1 MARQLDVMVVR
12 IPPEVKK
19 EFDKKAKEFDLSMSQ
34 IARRL
39 VEDWLKKDLKSL
51 LFNGGSMLL
60 LEEEKFQ
67 QLDLFEENLPYKPYC
82 SDQKGWLKVRPKE
95 IATLKIHSTQ

>member
-12 IPPEVKK
+12 IPPEVK

-39 VEDWLKKDLKSL
+39 VEDWLKKDPQKACYLMGFYVAIRRRKIPATR
-51 LFNGGSMLL
+51 FIRG
-60 LEEEKFQ
+60 
-67 QLDLFEENLPYKPYC
+67 KP
-82 SDQKGWLKVRPKE
+82 
-95 IATLKIHSTQ
+95 TL

>member
-1 MARQLDVMVVR
+1 
-12 IPPEVKK
+12 
-19 EFDKKAKEFDLSMSQ
+19 MSQ

-60 LEEEKFQ
+60 LEEE
-67 QLDLFEENLPYKPYC
+67 N
-82 SDQKGWLKVRPKE
+82 S
-95 IATLKIHSTQ
+95 SN

>member
-1 MARQLDVMVVR
+1 M
-12 IPPEVKK
+12 
-19 EFDKKAKEFDLSMSQ
+19 
-34 IARRL
+34 
-39 VEDWLKKDLKSL
+39 
-51 LFNGGSMLL
+51 L

-95 IATLKIHSTQ
+95 IATLKKYIQHNEPTKIKWLVYDIDYAGVLEHISFNKLPLPIWWHSIPKMGKPIAFIV

>member
-1 MARQLDVMVVR
+1 MAVKL
-12 IPPEVKK
+12 PPEVKK
-19 EFDKKAKEFDLSMSQ
+19 EFDKKAKSTWLWVKS
-34 IARRL
+34 L
-39 VEDWLKKDLKSL
+39 VIWLKNGWRKNLKSINL
-51 LFNGGSMLL
+51 RGSMLL

-95 IATLKIHSTQ
+95 IATLKNTFNTMSQPK

>member
-1 MARQLDVMVVR
+1 
-12 IPPEVKK
+12 
-19 EFDKKAKEFDLSMSQ
+19 
-34 IARRL
+34 
-39 VEDWLKKDLKSL
+39 
-51 LFNGGSMLL
+51 MLL

-95 IATLKIHSTQ
+95 IATFKNTFNTMSQPK

>member
-12 IPPEVKK
+12 IPPEVK

-39 VEDWLKKDLKSL
+39 VEDWLKKDP
-51 LFNGGSMLL
+51 
-60 LEEEKFQ
+60 Q
-67 QLDLFEENLPYKPYC
+67 KPA
-82 SDQKGWLKVRPKE
+82 
-95 IATLKIHSTQ
+95 I

>member
-12 IPPEVKK
+12 IPPEVK

-39 VEDWLKKDLKSL
+39 VEDWLKKD
-51 LFNGGSMLL
+51 
-60 LEEEKFQ
+60 
-67 QLDLFEENLPYKPYC
+67 P
-82 SDQKGWLKVRPKE
+82 QKACYLMGVLCCY
-95 IATLKIHSTQ
+95 

>member
-1 MARQLDVMVVR
+1 
-12 IPPEVKK
+12 
-19 EFDKKAKEFDLSMSQ
+19 MSQ

-39 VEDWLKKDLKSL
+39 VEDWLKKRPSKSL

-95 IATLKIHSTQ
+95 IATLKNTFNTMSQPK